1 MLPPK
6 PIRVLVADSHEM
18 LRSALTIFVET
29 FQDLLLV
36 GEAKN
41 GVETLHLCA
50 QLQPDVVLM
59 SLGLPPTDGL
69 LTTRLISQKY
79 PHIHVI
85 ILTSS
90 TWIEDMEAAIL
101 AGASSYLIKDIGI
114 DAMAEAIRVVA
125 AVN

>member
-18 LRSALTIFVET
+18 MRSGLAIFMDVFE
-29 FQDLLLV
+29 DLELV

-41 GVETLHLCA
+41 GTEALYLCA

-59 SLGLPPTDGL
+59 SLRLPPSDGL
-69 LTTRLISQKY
+69 LITRMICQNY
-79 PHIHVI
+79 PQIHVI

-90 TWIEDMEAAIL
+90 NHIEDAQAALL
-101 AGASSYLIKDIGI
+101 AGASSYIMMEISVDDI
-114 DAMAEAIRVVA
+114 AESIRA
-125 AVN
+125 AAN

>member
-18 LRSALTIFVET
+18 TRSALALFVET

-41 GVETLHLCA
+41 GVEALRLCIL
-50 QLQPDVVLM
+50 LQPDVVLM
-59 SLGLPPTDGL
+59 SLGLPPMDGL
-69 LTTRLISQKY
+69 LTTRLVCQKY

-85 ILTSS
+85 ILSS
-90 TWIEDMEAAIL
+90 SNSLENLESAIL
-101 AGASSYLIKDIGI
+101 AGASSYLIKDMVGI
-114 DAMAEAIRVVA
+114 DEMAKAIRVA